1 MDSIKTEKLQ
11 AMKTLQNLILHSL
24 TALVFALLC
33 SYPFWF
39 PCLCSCVKHFAF
51 VSLPNR
57 MSLFFNPKCLFIVG
71 NAIIAFLIGESKL
84 ACLRSSP
91 ATEIREEA
99 FTHTVEKEERLETDF
114 AEESANKIEDKYMV
128 ESVNGEVKARDDDGN
143 GNGQE
148 NEEEE
153 CGLPST
159 EELNKRVENFIAKV
173 NRQRWLEARLDD
185 CGRG

>member
-1 MDSIKTEKLQ
+1 
-11 AMKTLQNLILHSL
+11 
-24 TALVFALLC
+24 
-33 SYPFWF
+33 
-39 PCLCSCVKHFAF
+39 
-51 VSLPNR
+51 

-71 NAIIAFLIGESKL
+71 NAIIAFLVGESKL

-91 ATEIREEA
+91 ATEICEEA
-99 FTHTVEKEERLETDF
+99 STHTEDKEERLNTDF
-114 AEESANKIEDKYMV
+114 VEESANKIEDKYMA
-128 ESVNGEVKARDDDGN
+128 ESVIGEVKARDNDGD

-159 EELNKRVENFIAKV
+159 EELNKRVEDFIAKV
-173 NRQRWLEARLDD
+173 NRQRWIEARLDD

>member
-1 MDSIKTEKLQ
+1 
-11 AMKTLQNLILHSL
+11 MKTLQNLSLYSL
-24 TALVFALLC
+24 TAFVFALFC

-51 VSLPNR
+51 VSLPNL
-57 MSLFFNPKCLFIVG
+57 MSLFFCPKCLFIVG
-71 NAIIAFLIGESKL
+71 NAIIAFLVGESKL

-99 FTHTVEKEERLETDF
+99 STHTGDKEERLKMDF

-128 ESVNGEVKARDDDGN
+128 ESVIGEVKPRDND

-159 EELNKRVENFIAKV
+159 EELNKRVEDFIAKV
-173 NRQRWLEARLDD
+173 NRQRWLEASLDD